1 MDIVLEAVLD
11 VDDAMLSVMDEVMVD
26 RLDDIVLEAVPDV
39 DDAMLSV
46 VDEVMV
52 DRSDDIVALLGLV
65 DDVLDTSLKL
75 GVVDE
80 LRPLLE
86 AALEYTTEL
95 VEIAVEIVPVV
106 TLEAVLDTSN
116 DVVGGNVVTLVVIEG
131 VVGMLLYTVF
141 EDVPGVSDELLRSVE
156 LVLGV
161 SDEVAFTVVDDVL
174 ANRLMEEVLDSVEL
188 SLEDTG
194 LILREAE

>member
-1 MDIVLEAVLD
+1 MLEAVLD